1 MNLDD
6 FGTPIIIGGKF
17 KMLAT
22 ETYMT
27 IFSSGDLGKAAAMS
41 VLLIPPA
48 ILAFLFYRKNTANIS
63 NKSEGTK
70 ALRSFSYNFD
80 VILIECFQGLYTIL

>member
-1 MNLDD
+1 
-6 FGTPIIIGGKF
+6 
-17 KMLAT
+17 MLVT

-27 IFSSGDLGKAAAMS
+27 IFSSGDLGKAAVMS

-48 ILAFLFYRKNTANIS
+48 ILAFLFNRKNMANIS

-70 ALRSFSYNFD
+70 ALGNFSYNLD
-80 VILIECFQGLYTIL
+80 VTLIEYFQDLHTILQLLSLSFNYILGL